1 VKVRLRS
8 ALPTAVLAAL
18 LWCWGCAQAQPLFHA
33 QAVETADGSS
43 AMSVLVRQALVPP
56 LRYRVVYIPGSG
68 CSGLSAV
75 ADRMFRGLLHG
86 QILVLQ
92 KPGVQLDAGPAP
104 SHCSD
109 AFVQADDMRTW
120 LTQAKAGLQTLES
133 VPPLPLLMV
142 GVSEGAELL
151 PFLAASLPDVAALLM
166 ISGTGLDPLE
176 AGAMQA
182 ARLGETRQWQA
193 LARAQA
199 SSLPDEHLHDGRTLR
214 YWRSLWDWHSEAAL
228 MALPMP
234 LMQVWG
240 DADALLP
247 PRAYERFAERAQ
259 RRAGGYC
266 RLRFVGAD
274 HGLQAAGV
282 DGLQKVWA
290 IVERWGRQPAAGICA
305 SLSAATEG

>member
-1 VKVRLRS
+1 M
-8 ALPTAVLAAL
+8 AVLAAL
-18 LWCWGCAQAQPLFHA
+18 SVWAACWGCAQAQPSFHA
-33 QAVETADGSS
+33 QAVEVTDG
-43 AMSVLVRQALVPP
+43 ATPVMVLIRQALVPP
-56 LRYRVVYIPGSG
+56 ARYRLVYIPGSG
-68 CSGLSAV
+68 CSGLSLV

-92 KPGVQLDAGPAP
+92 KPGVQLDAGATP
-104 SHCSD
+104 SRCSD
-109 AFVQADDMRTW
+109 VFVQADDMRTW
-120 LTQAKAGLQTLES
+120 LTAAKAALQIMETS
-133 VPPLPLLMV
+133 SALPLLMV

-151 PFLAASLPDVAALLM
+151 PFLATSRPDVAALLM

-176 AGAMQA
+176 TGAMQA
-182 ARLGETRQWQA
+182 ARLGETPQWQA

-199 SSLPDEHLHDGRTLR
+199 SSLPDEQMHDGRTLR
-214 YWRSLWDWHSEAAL
+214 YWRSLWGWHSEEAL

-247 PRAYERFAERAQ
+247 TEAYERFAERAQ
-259 RRAGGYC
+259 GRAGGYC

-290 IVERWGRQPAAGICA
+290 VVEHWGRHPDAGICA
-305 SLSAATEG
+305 GLTTAPEG

>member
-1 VKVRLRS
+1 MRVRL
-8 ALPTAVLAAL
+8 LQAVLTAL
-18 LWCWGCAQAQPLFHA
+18 LAAFSVWGNALAQPLFHVKN
-33 QAVETADGSS
+33 VEAADGLTPVR
-43 AMSVLVRQALVPP
+43 VLIRQALVPP
-56 LRYRVVYIPGSG
+56 TRYRLLYIPGSG
-68 CSGLSAV
+68 CSGLSLV

-86 QILVLQ
+86 QVLVLQ
-92 KPGVQLDAGPAP
+92 KPGVQLDAGPTP

-109 AFVQADDMRTW
+109 AFVKADDMRTW
-120 LTQAKAGLQTLES
+120 LIEAKGSLQMVETS
-133 VPPLPLLMV
+133 PPLPLLMV

-151 PFLAASLPDVAALLM
+151 PFLAAAHPDASALLI

-176 AGAMQA
+176 TGAMQA
-182 ARLGETRQWQA
+182 ARLGETPQWQA

-199 SSLPDEHLHDGRTLR
+199 SSMPDEHVHDGRTLR
-214 YWRSLWDWHSEAAL
+214 YWRSLWDWHSEEAL
-228 MALPMP
+228 MALPLP

-247 PRAYERFAERAQ
+247 PEAYERFAERAQ

-274 HGLQAAGV
+274 HGLQAAGT

-290 IVERWGRQPAAGICA
+290 LVERWGRQPEAGICD
-305 SLSAATEG
+305 SLATTPEG